1 MQLRSG
7 IPENRGR
14 SMKALIIVGA
24 KKNGNTDKLVRQFAK
39 GAASAGHE
47 VEIEYLFK
55 KSMRGCI
62 HCQSCKRNGGACV
75 WNDGVP
81 EMLDKLLAADV
92 LVLASPVYYFAL
104 SSQLK
109 MFMDRTYAI
118 IEKIRG
124 KRFFFISTADGPSDV
139 CAAGF
144 EKVLAPI
151 EGWTMCF
158 AGTTFEKSIAH
169 WDMSTTDDITKSAA
183 YAEAEDAGG
192 ALSSDV
198 AAEGVR

>member
-1 MQLRSG
+1 
-7 IPENRGR
+7 
-14 SMKALIIVGA
+14 MKALIIVGA
-24 KKNGNTDKLVRQFAK
+24 KENGNTDKLVRQFAK

-47 VEIEYLFK
+47 IEIEYLFK
-55 KSMRGCI
+55 KSMHGCI
-62 HCQSCKRNGGACV
+62 HCQNCKRNGGACV

-118 IEKIRG
+118 IEKICG
-124 KRFFFISTADGPSDV
+124 KRLFFISTADGPSDV